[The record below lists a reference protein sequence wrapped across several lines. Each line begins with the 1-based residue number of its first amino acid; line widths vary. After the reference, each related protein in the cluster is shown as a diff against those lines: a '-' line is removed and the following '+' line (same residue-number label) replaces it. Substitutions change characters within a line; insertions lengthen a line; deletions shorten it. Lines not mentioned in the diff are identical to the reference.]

1 MARLDWQ
8 TYTIRREI
16 SYDKPIVKYRNN
28 RQANRFWRVT
38 KLPEE
43 EEEDDVEENDIEEDD
58 FEEDTDFSSGTKI
71 PFNINRENVNIF
83 VRQSDEIPHFTNFIN
98 LYILFDG
105 FGLPI

>member
-58 FEEDTDFSSGTKI
+58 LEE
-71 PFNINRENVNIF
+71 N
-83 VRQSDEIPHFTNFIN
+83 TNFVPGGTN
-98 LYILFDG
+98 
-105 FGLPI
+105 PIQYQSWKREQFR